1 MRRILYYSLLCLLW
15 VSVNSCKDD
24 EAAQPPTPTFTVDKT
39 NGLYQSTEFKFTV
52 DQVGSNAVSLL
63 PYGADHVNDA
73 GILIPASSFTN
84 GKATVNFTYGKVGTF
99 NAVVVSN
106 NHTGD
111 GLSVKNA
118 VSSPVAITITSDQTA
133 ISDFTFDK
141 ATKTVI
147 DANAHTIAV
156 TMAYTLDHLGALKA
170 KYTASDFSTVSVGS
184 TVQASGT
191 TANNFASPVVYTV
204 KSQDGLKSTNWTV
217 TVTETPVETDNTI
230 KSFSGIVSST
240 LKDLKGRVLPGAI
253 DNTGKVVVLY
263 DEFGHHKDTYDSL
276 AIDYALKGGFAYAK
290 YPGTPLKKV
299 HAKDTL
305 NLTSS
310 KQIIV
315 VAQDSSTAT
324 YTIHQAEAPKL
335 NVSFPALIPSVTGTT
350 TGFAVELKVL
360 DGTDVANIVTDFT
373 LDTPA
378 GTTVGTVTA
387 GAIPVVPGV
396 TPIDYTDPVKFTLP
410 VTQDGV
416 TFNVVYT
423 VTVTVLK

>member
-24 EAAQPPTPTFTVDKT
+24 EAAQPPTPTFNVDKT
-39 NGLYQSTEFKFTV
+39 SGLYQSTEFTFTV

-84 GKATVNFTYGKVGTF
+84 GKAAVKFTYGKVGTF

-133 ISDFTFDK
+133 ITEFTFDK

-147 DANAHTIAV
+147 DATNHTIAV
-156 TMAYTLDHLGALKA
+156 TMAYTLDHLSALKA
-170 KYTASDFSTVSVGS
+170 KYTASDFSTV
-184 TVQASGT
+184 TVNGTTQKSGE
-191 TANNFASPVVYTV
+191 TANNFGTPVTYTV
-204 KSQDGLKSTNWTV
+204 KSQDGLKTQNWVV
-217 TVTETPVETDNTI
+217 TVTETPVETNNGFKDF
-230 KSFSGIVSST
+230 KGIVSSK
-240 LKDLKGRVLPGAI
+240 LKDKKGRVLPASI
-253 DNTGKVVVLY
+253 DNTGKILVVY
-263 DEFGHHKDTYDSL
+263 DEFGHAKDSYDSV
-276 AIDYALKGGFAYAK
+276 AIDYTLAGSFAYAK
-290 YPGTPLKKV
+290 YPVTNKKV
-299 HAKDTL
+299 HGKDTL

-324 YTIHQAEAPKL
+324 YTLHQAEAPKL
-335 NVSFPALIPSVTGTT
+335 SLSFPALIPAVTGKT
-350 TGFAVELKVL
+350 TGFGIELKVL
-360 DGTDVANIVTDFT
+360 DGTDLTAVVTDFT
-373 LDTPA
+373 IDAPA
-378 GTTVGTVTA
+378 GTVIGTVKA
-387 GAIPVVPGV
+387 DGVVV
-396 TPIDYTDPVKFTLP
+396 TPGAVIDYTEPVKFEIT

-416 TFNVVYT
+416 TFIVVYT
-423 VTVTVLK
+423 ATATVLK